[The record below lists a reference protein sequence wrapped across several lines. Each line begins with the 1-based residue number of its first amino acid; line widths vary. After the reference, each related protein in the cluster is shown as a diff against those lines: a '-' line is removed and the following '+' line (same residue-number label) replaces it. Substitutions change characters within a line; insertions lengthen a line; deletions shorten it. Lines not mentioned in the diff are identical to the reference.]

1 MAKQQKQRFAI
12 VFKKLDEILSSKG
25 KLPAGQQP
33 FDLSKPEADEIDE
46 LRRLA
51 QEIAEEPAPQ
61 VVTST

>member
-1 MAKQQKQRFAI
+1 MAKKQEQQFAI
-12 VFKKLDEILSSKG
+12 VFKNLDEILSPKG
-25 KLPAGQQP
+25 KPPRERP
-33 FDLSKPEADEIDE
+33 FDLSKQEADEIDE